1 VHTSNCSAL
10 DEAVVYTTTAETF
23 SPEERRRFESLAMRA
38 GLRRYGGDCYLYG
51 MLASGWCELVIEVQ
65 LKAHDFMAVV
75 PVIEGA
81 GGRIS
86 DWRGARLTTASVGR
100 VVAAA
105 NETLWKVAIET
116 LGAP

>member
-1 VHTSNCSAL
+1 
-10 DEAVVYTTTAETF
+10 
-23 SPEERRRFESLAMRA
+23 
-38 GLRRYGGDCYLYG
+38 
-51 MLASGWCELVIEVQ
+51 VIEVQ

-86 DWRGARLTTASVGR
+86 DWRGACLTCASDGR

-105 NETLWKVAIET
+105 NETLWKMAIAA
-116 LGAP
+116 LG